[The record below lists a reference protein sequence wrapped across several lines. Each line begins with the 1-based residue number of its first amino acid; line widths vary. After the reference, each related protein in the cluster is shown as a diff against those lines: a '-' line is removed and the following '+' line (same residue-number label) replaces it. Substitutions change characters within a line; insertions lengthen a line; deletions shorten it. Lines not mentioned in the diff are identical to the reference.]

1 MIFFIYEIL
10 KESHE
15 YNWNP
20 CLLFK
25 KMAPVYKTT
34 ILFIISRTVS
44 VPLLYQVKQ
53 GKNSMLCLIFNE
65 KDAYL
70 VEMLIDAEE
79 MRY

>member
-1 MIFFIYEIL
+1 
-10 KESHE
+10 
-15 YNWNP
+15 
-20 CLLFK
+20 
-25 KMAPVYKTT
+25 MAPVYKTT

-53 GKNSMLCLIFNE
+53 GKNSMLFLIFNE